1 MTAENRRDPAD
12 LHAVARLASMRPR
25 PMTAENLSSSRRRK
39 RGCGCFNEAAA
50 DDRGKPPGAP
60 PKPCGAILAS
70 MRPRPMTAENER
82 SRIVVEAE
90 RSASMRPRPMTAEN
104 AARSDHRPRRR
115 VASMRPRPMTAEN
128 ARVAIRSFHCA
139 AVASMRPRPM
149 TAENRARMSPMVI
162 ARPQLQ

>member
-1 MTAENRRDPAD
+1 
-12 LHAVARLASMRPR
+12 
-25 PMTAENLSSSRRRK
+25 
-39 RGCGCFNEAAA
+39 
-50 DDRGKPPGAP
+50 
-60 PKPCGAILAS
+60 
-70 MRPRPMTAENER
+70 MTAENER